1 MRFADILRDIWNAF
15 LQARSGRPN
24 PILLPMVADA
34 LAAVLALQP
43 IEERCAAVAE
53 PLRAELA
60 GFTGTGGARTG
71 IPVYR

>member
-34 LAAVLALQP
+34 LAAVLSLQP
-43 IEERCAAVAE
+43 LEQRCAAVAA
-53 PLRAELA
+53 PLRARADAL
-60 GFTGTGGARTG
+60 GLRCVGG
-71 IPVYR
+71 

>member
-34 LAAVLALQP
+34 LAAVLSCDAGYC
-43 IEERCAAVAE
+43 ERVITNHDE
-53 PLRAELA
+53 LMSNYPRLGFPSEHLRAKK
-60 GFTGTGGARTG
+60 
-71 IPVYR
+71 